1 MYYLC
6 LVCFYPCQAHR
17 PSLEIEKKN
26 REMHWEVPLP
36 YRMISEYRNRQGIG
50 GEVGF
55 GGGVLMKKD
64 TSQKEEDVLICR
76 GLLDEVRT
84 LFESEHGYPL

>member
-1 MYYLC
+1 MRRKTDHNRTMLY
-6 LVCFYPCQAHR
+6 
-17 PSLEIEKKN
+17 

-36 YRMISEYRNRQGIG
+36 YRMISEYRSRQGIG
-50 GEVGF
+50 GEIVAS
-55 GGGVLMKKD
+55 GGVLMKKD
-64 TSQKEEDVLICR
+64 TSLCVEDVLLCR